1 MSRSLKNEISNLLTM
16 KNFYFVQFKI
26 QNQVRIRDQLKLR
39 QQVCEKI
46 VIGGQ
51 RIQVLD
57 LIKTQVSNLTYA
69 GAGLITMAIRWEDSK

>member
-1 MSRSLKNEISNLLTM
+1 MELVR
-16 KNFYFVQFKI
+16 FKI
-26 QNQVRIRDQLKLR
+26 ESQVGIMGHLKVR

-57 LIKTQVSNLTYA
+57 LIKTQVSNLT
-69 GAGLITMAIRWEDSK
+69 

>member
-46 VIGGQ
+46 IIGGQ

-57 LIKTQVSNLTYA
+57 LIKTQVSNLT
-69 GAGLITMAIRWEDSK
+69 